1 MSGVL
6 TQILFWALAAV
17 AVAGA
22 VTVVLT
28 RDVMRLVL
36 GLGAFLLAVAG
47 FFLYYGATF
56 LAVAQVFL
64 YVGGVLVLVVFA
76 IMLLHRSDRGAPEMD
91 NRHDIGSA
99 MVAVALFVLLVT
111 GLRDAVPSAASIA
124 GGAGID
130 AVGERLLGSLLPHF
144 EIVGGVLL
152 AALVGVI
159 AIAGGERE

>member
-1 MSGVL
+1 MSGWLSHV
-6 TQILFWALAAV
+6 LFWGLAAV
-17 AVAGA
+17 ALAGA

-28 RDVMRLVL
+28 REVMRLVI

-64 YVGGVLVLVVFA
+64 YVGGVLVLLLFA
-76 IMLLHRSDRGAPEMD
+76 IMLVHRTEKGAPDLD

-99 MVAVALFVLLVT
+99 MVAIALFVLLVT
-111 GLRDAVPSAASIA
+111 GLGDAAPGGVVGAA
-124 GGAGID
+124 GAGIE
-130 AVGERLLGSLLPHF
+130 AVGDRLLGPLLPHF
-144 EIVGGVLL
+144 EILGGVLL
-152 AALVGVI
+152 AALVAVL